1 MTARIQLC
9 KDQTKISSIVID
21 RSFWGDPVLGVVRL
35 SMTYPREA
43 FNLHIHTA
51 VFELYRYLIYVE
63 IGA

>member
-21 RSFWGDPVLGVVRL
+21 RGDPVLGVVRL

-51 VFELYRYLIYVE
+51 VFELYYLYRYLIYVE